1 MPNCKNNSKKT
12 YKGDEP
18 SPKGLGFCA
27 SVEKEGKEMKGK
39 DGNMWVKKNGK
50 WIKKILKI
58 NITKKYLIN
67 YTNGGCHYHKE
78 IL

>member
-1 MPNCKNNSKKT
+1 MPNCKNNLKKT

-27 SVEKEGKEMKGK
+27 SAEKEGVEMKGK

-50 WIKKILKI
+50 WIKNI
-58 NITKKYLIN
+58 NQYSF
-67 YTNGGCHYHKE
+67 
-78 IL
+78 